1 MAKADTAK
9 PKAKAKT
16 KPKLTDKERHK
27 RFVEM
32 AHSVEADD
40 RPEAFE
46 RAFELVVQAGKPKPP
61 SQP

>member
-27 RFVEM
+27 RFVGM
-32 AHSVEADD
+32 AREIGADESPD
-40 RPEAFE
+40 AFE
-46 RAFELVVQAGKPKPP
+46 RAFSRVIRIKNPK
-61 SQP
+61 